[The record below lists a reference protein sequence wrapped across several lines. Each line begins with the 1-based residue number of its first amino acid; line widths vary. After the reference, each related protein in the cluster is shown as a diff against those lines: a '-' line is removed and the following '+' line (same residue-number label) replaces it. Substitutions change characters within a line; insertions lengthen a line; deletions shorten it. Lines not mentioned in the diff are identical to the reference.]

1 MNAIAPSLASQSS
14 QSAFDVSVLARVIAS
29 NQSLDALH
37 MPLPMA
43 QWTTLAQYMQAFT
56 LPAGQ
61 VLMQQGAHDRS
72 IYLIESGAL
81 SVHFE
86 DGRQRLRL
94 AIVSAGSVVGEGAF
108 FSHQPRSAT
117 VQASGD
123 CTLWCLTPMR
133 FTELT
138 NRHPGIA
145 LVLVQAL
152 GGVLA
157 RRGLNK
163 PKRTA
168 IT

>member
-1 MNAIAPSLASQSS
+1 MNATLPAHL
-14 QSAFDVSVLARVIAS
+14 AFDVTALAQVIAVGQ
-29 NQSLDALH
+29 NLDSLH
-37 MPLPMA
+37 MPLTA
-43 QWTTLAQYMQAFT
+43 THWATLGQYLQPFK
-56 LPAGQ
+56 LPSGQ
-61 VLMQQGAHDRS
+61 VLLEQGAHDRS
-72 IYLIESGAL
+72 IYLVEAGSL